1 MVSIRLTPPRQ
12 QWSAFG
18 LPPLPPPVADVICE
32 RPLKENLNHYWCSST
47 QKDSEHHTHTHSLYD
62 IPALQ
67 AIWQITA
74 NHGGGYQYRLCP
86 ASEKI
91 TEECFQKN
99 PLRFDTSKQV
109 FIDDLLSTCHCFCIF
124 RLFNGTTGPECQSGE
139 HLFLKAPC
147 LRSTSII
154 ITSLSYWY

>member
-1 MVSIRLTPPRQ
+1 M
-12 QWSAFG
+12 
-18 LPPLPPPVADVICE
+18 
-32 RPLKENLNHYWCSST
+32 NLNHYVDQHKRIQYITPISMYGYT
-47 QKDSEHHTHTHSLYD
+47 LYD

-124 RLFNGTTGPECQSGE
+124 RLFNGTTGPEWQSGE
-139 HLFLKAPC
+139 PLFLKAPC

-154 ITSLSYWY
+154 TSLSYWY

>member
-1 MVSIRLTPPRQ
+1 MYGYT
-12 QWSAFG
+12 
-18 LPPLPPPVADVICE
+18 
-32 RPLKENLNHYWCSST
+32 
-47 QKDSEHHTHTHSLYD
+47 LYD

-109 FIDDLLSTCHCFCIF
+109 FIDDLSTYHCFCIF
-124 RLFNGTTGPECQSGE
+124 QALQWNNGTRMPIRGTFVSEGTVPEVNINYHIIVILVLNASLSPL
-139 HLFLKAPC
+139 LFLSPQP
-147 LRSTSII
+147 
-154 ITSLSYWY
+154 